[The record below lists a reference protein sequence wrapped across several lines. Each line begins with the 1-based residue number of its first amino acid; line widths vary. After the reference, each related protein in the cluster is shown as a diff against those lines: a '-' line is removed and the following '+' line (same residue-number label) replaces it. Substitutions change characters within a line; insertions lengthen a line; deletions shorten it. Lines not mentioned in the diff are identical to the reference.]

1 MYPYSNPT
9 FLMKTLNTL
18 KEIKWTSLLDGTQK
32 TLGVLNQAIPVFYQI
47 KPIVQSAKTIWKVTN
62 TKEKNQ
68 PIEKKETIE
77 NNSPIFYL

>member
-18 KEIKWTSLLDGTQK
+18 KDIKWTSLLDGTQK

-47 KPIVQSAKTIWKVTN
+47 KH
-62 TKEKNQ
+62 
-68 PIEKKETIE
+68 
-77 NNSPIFYL
+77 